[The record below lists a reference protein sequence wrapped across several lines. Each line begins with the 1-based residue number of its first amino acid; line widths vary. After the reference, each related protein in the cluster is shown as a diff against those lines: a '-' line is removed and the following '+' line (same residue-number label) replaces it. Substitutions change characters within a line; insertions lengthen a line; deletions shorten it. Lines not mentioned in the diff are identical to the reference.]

1 MEIINNFVLYFC
13 CKKKNIH
20 LNSKNKNIF
29 KRSISA
35 LIIWLALVQFL
46 VPLVNPTGLE
56 LGAQNKTEDTIVTA
70 CMQEN
75 SPGKVENQVKKFDRV
90 SENESNEYNHF
101 TKQKFVENFEVE
113 NYTQIK
119 LLYTLHIINTLNN
132 TKFSLNHLDLRSP
145 PTLIS

>member
-75 SPGKVENQVKKFDRV
+75 SPGKVENQVKKFDRA
-90 SENESNEYNHF
+90 SEDRKS
-101 TKQKFVENFEVE
+101 VV
-113 NYTQIK
+113 
-119 LLYTLHIINTLNN
+119 
-132 TKFSLNHLDLRSP
+132 
-145 PTLIS
+145 